1 MENRFEKC
9 CFDYDLVRVT
19 TQCDRLNCEVNHDP
33 PFEIFFQKNNDEYCY
48 CLDRNQ
54 LNQYWRCV
62 IQNMKLLCPRD
73 CGKCFA
79 CKEFSLIYT
88 ELKESYFLCA
98 NVSSSGHMK
107 PYQPVKWR
115 IFTAT
120 NKKKFRIEIAKSI
133 PNDGLVR

>member
-1 MENRFEKC
+1 MENRFEKYR
-9 CFDYDLVRVT
+9 FDFDVVRVT
-19 TQCDRLNCEVNHDP
+19 TQCDRLNCEVQHDL
-33 PFEIFFQKNNDEYCY
+33 PFVIFFHKVNDEYCHF
-48 CLDRNQ
+48 LDRNQ

-62 IQNMKLLCPRD
+62 TQNMKLLCPRD

-79 CKEFSLIYT
+79 CKELSLIRT
-88 ELKESYFLCA
+88 ELQGSYIFCA
-98 NVSSSGHMK
+98 NVSSSSHMK

-120 NKKKFRIEIAKSI
+120 NKKKFRIEIAKSV

>member
-1 MENRFEKC
+1 MK
-9 CFDYDLVRVT
+9 
-19 TQCDRLNCEVNHDP
+19 HDP
-33 PFEIFFQKNNDEYCY
+33 PFENFFQKNNDEYCY

-54 LNQYWRCV
+54 LNQYWSILV
-62 IQNMKLLCPRD
+62 KLLCPRD
-73 CGKCFA
+73 CRKRFA
-79 CKEFSLIYT
+79 CKEFSLIYP

-107 PYQPVKWR
+107 PYQPVKWC

-120 NKKKFRIEIAKSI
+120 NKKKLRIEIAKSI